1 MAFDPITIDAD
12 ADTITAD
19 ILTGLATRIPGW
31 LPNEGAP
38 EVALAEEFALQI
50 AATNTLA
57 LASTQLAAAGVA
69 TAFGFAPIEAV
80 KATLPGVQL
89 TLSLPASAGTV
100 PFTQAMAVL
109 RGFTIAVS
117 DVAFTLANDATALVN
132 FTAATDGSWHGTMSV
147 DLIAVDA
154 GAAGNVNAGASA
166 TVISATLTVIA
177 AAVSNA
183 GIGGTDA
190 ESITAFLARFTAWAA
205 TLRPGGVLASDV
217 AALAT
222 TVTGVQR
229 ALALDMYNP
238 AAPAVPA
245 EKTITVIGIGAT
257 GAALTS
263 GQKTVLQALLDA
275 TREVNFVFHVIDPT
289 YTNITLDVTI
299 TRDSAYTATSVHDAA
314 VAALTAL
321 INPATWGVVSADLHS
336 WSEKTALTSFDVS
349 AALGRV
355 PGITSITA
363 VSINGSSTTAS
374 LTGPGAL
381 PSPLG
386 VSGSTIAVTVV

>member
-50 AATNTLA
+50 AATNALA

-69 TAFGFAPIEAV
+69 TAFGFAPIEAA

-89 TLSLPASAGTV
+89 TLSLPASAGTA

-154 GAAGNVNAGASA
+154 GAAGNVNAGATA

-177 AAVSNA
+177 ATVINA

-190 ESITAFLARFTAWAA
+190 ESIAAFLARFTAWAA

-222 TVTGVQR
+222 TITGVQR

-238 AAPAVPA
+238 AAPTVPA
-245 EKTITVIGIGAT
+245 EKTITVIAVDAAGAVLT
-257 GAALTS
+257 GGKKAELT
-263 GQKTVLQALLDA
+263 TLLES
-275 TREVNFVFHVIDPT
+275 TREVNFIFHLIDPT
-289 YTNITLDVTI
+289 YTNVALNVTI
-299 TRDSAYTATSVHDAA
+299 ARDSAYTTTAVHDAA
-314 VAALTAL
+314 LAALTAL
-321 INPATWGVVSADLHS
+321 ISPANWGTVSGDITT
-336 WSEKTALTSFDVS
+336 WSERDSLSSFDVS
-349 AALGRV
+349 AVLGRV
-355 PGITSITA
+355 AGVASITA
-363 VSINGSSTTAS
+363 ISINGSSTAAS

-386 VSGSTIAVTVV
+386 ASGSTITVTVV